1 MPALF
6 KRSRRDDEG
15 DVEAHASTLSIAALI
30 ADHLE
35 AAADEEPVLSHRE
48 FREFVR
54 DRGRSQD
61 EVLSAIHTAARHSGR
76 R

>member
-6 KRSRRDDEG
+6 RRSRRDDG
-15 DVEAHASTLSIAALI
+15 DDVEVHGSSTSIAALI

-35 AAADEEPVLSHRE
+35 AGADEEPLSHRD
-48 FREFVR
+48 FRESIR

-61 EVLSAIHTAARHSGR
+61 EVLTAIHTAARNSGR

>member
-6 KRSRRDDEG
+6 KRSRRDDED
-15 DVEAHASTLSIAALI
+15 DVEAHVSTSALAALI

-35 AAADEEPVLSHRE
+35 AAADEQPVLSHRE
-48 FREFVR
+48 FRESVR

-61 EVLSAIHTAARHSGR
+61 EVLSAIHTAARRSGR